1 MSTLRGILLTTFLS
15 SISLSFSCCFSWY
28 STSFCI
34 LRSTYK
40 AYCFRSND
48 SLFAEKIK
56 ACYLHW
62 KLSSICRCFS
72 ISFCFSL
79 KRSYSVI
86 SLNSF
91 ISSILNLE
99 DSFFSNVYLLFTL
112 SSCSCLF
119 SKRSDFSLTCFTVLR
134 THSLCF
140 WDCFLISSLI
150 FCSFSCF

>member
-15 SISLSFSCCFSWY
+15 SISLSFSSCFSWY

-40 AYCFRSND
+40 AYCCLSND
-48 SLFAEKIK
+48 SLLAKQIK
-56 ACYLHW
+56 DSYLLY
-62 KLSSICRCFS
+62 KLSSICRCLS
-72 ISFCFSL
+72 IIFFFSL

-91 ISSILNLE
+91 TSSILNLE
-99 DSFFSNVYLLFTL
+99 DSFFSNIYLLFKV

-119 SKRSDFSLTCFTVLR
+119 SKRSDFSLNCFIVLY

-140 WDCFLISSLI
+140 
-150 FCSFSCF
+150 